1 MDHKFKYI
9 NSIEEKLIDYRRD
22 FHKYAE
28 SGWNEFRTTSKIIQ
42 ILEDLGYNLYYGLD
56 IIEPSA
62 VMGRGDDNYVNDQI
76 DRAIKQGASKEII
89 DRMQGY
95 TGVVAILDTKIE
107 GPTIAFRFDIDA
119 NDVIESTE
127 ENHKPYVEGYSSV
140 NKGMMHAC
148 GHDGHAAIGL
158 GLAHTIIRYKDELK
172 GKIKLI
178 FQPAEEGVRGAK
190 AIVDKGVVN
199 DVDYFL
205 TGHLGFNLESGSFA
219 PMTKE
224 FLSTTKI
231 DVEYK
236 GKGSHAG
243 AAPNEGNNALLAAS
257 AAVLNIHAIP
267 PHKDGVT
274 RVNVGVLNAGVG
286 RNVIAPNALM
296 KIETRG
302 ESAHLNEYVYEK
314 TIKVLESIANMYDL
328 NMNIKKMGESIT
340 VKCDEDFSK
349 VIEKE
354 VLQIKEIKNIISN
367 MVLGG
372 SEDASFMM
380 DKVQKKGGKS
390 SYMMFGTKIAAGH
403 HNEKFDFDESVLGTA
418 VKVYTKL
425 LFKFNRK

>member
-1 MDHKFKYI
+1 MNPKFNFI
-9 NSIEEKLIDYRRD
+9 DTIEDKLIDYRRD
-22 FHKYAE
+22 LHKYAE
-28 SGWNEFRTTSKIIQ
+28 SGWNEFRTTSKIIE
-42 ILEDLGYNLYYGLD
+42 ILNYLGYDLYYGLD
-56 IIEPSA
+56 IIEPLS
-62 VMGRGDDNYVNDQI
+62 VMGRGDESYVNDQI
-76 DRAIKQGASKEII
+76 SRAVKQGASKQII

-95 TGVVAILDTKIE
+95 TGVVAVLDTKIE
-107 GPTIAFRFDIDA
+107 GPTVAFRFDIDA

-127 ENHKPYVEGYSSV
+127 ENHRPYEEGYASV
-140 NKGMMHAC
+140 NNGMMHAC
-148 GHDGHAAIGL
+148 GHDGHTAIGL

-172 GKIKLI
+172 GKVKLI

-190 AIVDKGVVN
+190 AMVDKGIVD
-199 DVDYFL
+199 DVDYFF

-219 PMTKE
+219 PITKE

-302 ESAHLNEYVYEK
+302 ENSELNEYVYKK
-314 TIKVLESIANMYDL
+314 TVNILENIANMYDL
-328 NMNIKKMGESIT
+328 SMNIKKMGEAIT
-340 VKCDEDFSK
+340 VNCDEDFAK
-349 VIEKE
+349 IIEKE
-354 VLQIKEIKNIISN
+354 VLEIKEIKNIIPN
-367 MVLGG
+367 KVLGG

-380 DKVQKKGGKS
+380 DKVQKRGGKS

-403 HNEKFDFDESVLGTA
+403 HNEKFDFDESVLATA